1 MGQLI
6 IKYRSQNPGTKRMK
20 IQVDLSR
27 DEKTDIDCL
36 SIDEIVL
43 DDEVFVRKPVKVSK
57 DESDKDEWK

>member
-1 MGQLI
+1 
-6 IKYRSQNPGTKRMK
+6 MK